1 MNHAFT
7 AEAYLDIETTGLS
20 FFNDTITVI
29 GIYRHTSNS
38 TEFIQLVDTEITWA
52 NLGNALAGVDKIY
65 TYNGSRFDIPFI
77 NFILEIDI
85 ADNFRHHDL
94 MYDCWRRNLYGGLKA
109 VERQLGISRQ
119 LKDIDGRQA
128 ITLWWNYRLGND
140 HKSLSLLL
148 QYNKED
154 VLNLQELR
162 NKLFCPAQQTTNR

>member
-1 MNHAFT
+1 
-7 AEAYLDIETTGLS
+7 
-20 FFNDTITVI
+20 
-29 GIYRHTSNS
+29 
-38 TEFIQLVDTEITWA
+38 
-52 NLGNALAGVDKIY
+52 
-65 TYNGSRFDIPFI
+65 
-77 NFILEIDI
+77 
-85 ADNFRHHDL
+85 